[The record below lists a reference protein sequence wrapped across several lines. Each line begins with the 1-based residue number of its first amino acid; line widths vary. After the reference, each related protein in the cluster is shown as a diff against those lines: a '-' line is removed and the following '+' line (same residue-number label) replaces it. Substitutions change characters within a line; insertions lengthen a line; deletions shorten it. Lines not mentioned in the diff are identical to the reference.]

1 MTQNQANLWK
11 RSIKSLFVLFSL
23 LLLPIAALADGP
35 RPRISA
41 YVVGDEIKVENTG
54 SCPLYRVEIYTIPP
68 DKGDLSSVWSRLTA
82 LTVGAGSYSYKIGT
96 IYESKKKFIPIRYLV
111 NSSGERLDLDRVRVG
126 DFVLDVN
133 YCGYNHTMRWKP

>member
-1 MTQNQANLWK
+1 MKKL
-11 RSIKSLFVLFSL
+11 LVLISL
-23 LLLPIAALADGP
+23 LLLPVTALADGP

-41 YVVGDEIKVENTG
+41 YVTGDEIKVENKG
-54 SCPLYRVEIYTIPP
+54 SCPLYRVELYTIPP

-82 LTVGAGSYSYKIGT
+82 STVGAGSYSYKIGT
-96 IYESKKKFIPIRYLV
+96 IDENEKKFIPIRYLV

-133 YCGYNHTMRWKP
+133 YCGYNHKVNWKP